1 MCQKWEGKMFCGII
15 FFNQKKINS
24 DENMKNNIGAKDVFK
39 TSHRL
44 NTSLMGAVWNLPSKF
59 GWKWA

>member
-1 MCQKWEGKMFCGII
+1 MFCGII

-44 NTSLMGAVWNLPSKF
+44 NTSLMGVVWNLPSKF